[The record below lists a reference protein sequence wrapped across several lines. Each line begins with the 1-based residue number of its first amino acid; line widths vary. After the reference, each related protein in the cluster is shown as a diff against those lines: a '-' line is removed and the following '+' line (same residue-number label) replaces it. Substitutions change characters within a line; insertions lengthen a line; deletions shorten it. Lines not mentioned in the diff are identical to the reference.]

1 MTAPYGG
8 ILPLLHRALLADG
21 PQENRTMSA
30 NDHRPPREAVEASQV
45 ASHIPAAALDRA
57 IAANNDY
64 VAARDA
70 LTDAIDA
77 SCHAAEDFA
86 AALERGRRTTDA
98 LIAAIKTR
106 QAAADAGHR
115 VDDRRPGD
123 RTGLSGAVA
132 APRGENPRRLRV
144 LCEVREGYLYM
155 KAVGEFD
162 PVTARKV
169 FSQWTEEAPRHRL
182 NRVLCDLTQ
191 LAGSPPNPSSLIAQF
206 DPGER
211 AVALPP
217 GGMRLAILAAPR
229 QLVEGADGEDGM
241 FKEGVMVRVTS
252 DLQGA
257 LAWLAAAP
265 GDRTDAGGGSP

>member
-1 MTAPYGG
+1 
-8 ILPLLHRALLADG
+8 
-21 PQENRTMSA
+21 MSA

-86 AALERGRRTTDA
+86 AALEKGRRTTDA

-106 QAAADAGHR
+106 QAAAAGHHI
-115 VDDRRPGD
+115 DDRRPGD
-123 RTGLSGAVA
+123 RMGLSGAVA
-132 APRGENPRRLRV
+132 APHGENPRRLRAV
-144 LCEVREGYLYM
+144 CEVREGYLYI

-211 AVALPP
+211 AVVLPP
-217 GGMRLAILAAPR
+217 EGMRLAILAAPR
-229 QLVEGADGEDGM
+229 QLVAGAGGEDAM
-241 FKEGVMVRVTS
+241 FKGRVMVRVMS

-257 LAWLAAAP
+257 LAWLAAA
-265 GDRTDAGGGSP
+265 GSGNP